1 MPVTCKRKQTDE
13 AGIETDA
20 SYQVFVTRNN
30 WFVLS
35 QTEGQDYT
43 PEPLP
48 EWNEARALETLN
60 ISKVSFEAMNG
71 NIQGYAA
78 PGRKISVSPI
88 AVHPYKT
95 LFHEAGHTLL
105 GHVEEDTALT
115 DGEHTPRNLMEVE
128 AKAVAMLCCAS
139 LGLSGIEYS
148 RGYIQSWAEGG
159 PLKEK
164 SAQRIF
170 AAADKILRAGVA
182 LQIASLDSDQ

>member
-1 MPVTCKRKQTDE
+1 
-13 AGIETDA
+13 
-20 SYQVFVTRNN
+20 
-30 WFVLS
+30 
-35 QTEGQDYT
+35 
-43 PEPLP
+43 
-48 EWNEARALETLN
+48 
-60 ISKVSFEAMNG
+60 
-71 NIQGYAA
+71 
-78 PGRKISVSPI
+78 
-88 AVHPYKT
+88 
-95 LFHEAGHTLL
+95 
-105 GHVEEDTALT
+105 
-115 DGEHTPRNLMEVE
+115 MEVE